1 MVEKKE
7 PEVASQPANPDTKVQ
22 QDLKVNGKIEKADGL
37 KNGLKKSSEPAK
49 IESNTTTAKTTAKSA
64 PKSDV
69 KSAVQNEVKSAA
81 DNLPNL
87 KTSTNFEYQ
96 YVLNKRKETDLN
108 NHPKKEE
115 LRAKVLEYI
124 KEHPDD
130 FDLCDQDLLKRS
142 DLWMNRFL
150 NFRNQSFENAYNQ
163 LIEAFKWRKDFEI
176 NTFDK
181 TVTPLEA
188 WISGG
193 VFLYLPD
200 KTGEYLLSTKIG
212 QILLRSA
219 KATIRERPLDD
230 LSNFP
235 VVRH

>member
-7 PEVASQPANPDTKVQ
+7 PEVASQPANPDKKVQ
-22 QDLKVNGKIEKADGL
+22 QDLKVNGKLDKADGL

-49 IESNTTTAKTTAKSA
+49 IEAKTTTKSTS
-64 PKSDV
+64 KSET
-69 KSAVQNEVKSAA
+69 KSAVQQNEVKSA

-87 KTSTNFEYQ
+87 KTSTNFDYQ
-96 YVLNKRKETDLN
+96 YVLNNRKETDLN

-124 KEHPDD
+124 KENPDD
-130 FDLCDQDLLKRS
+130 FDLCDQDLLRKS

-181 TVTPLEA
+181 SVTPLEA
-188 WISGG
+188 WISSG

-200 KTGEYLLSTKIG
+200 KTGEY
-212 QILLRSA
+212 
-219 KATIRERPLDD
+219 
-230 LSNFP
+230 
-235 VVRH
+235 